1 MKIAILSTAY
11 PYRGGIAAFNERL
24 AKELIA
30 EGHQLSIHTFKLQ
43 YPNFLFPGK
52 TQFSSDKKPQNIN
65 IERRINSVN
74 PINWITTGL
83 SLRKEKLRCG
93 NYPLLVAVYGCIIGH
108 NIKNTKI
115 RKNTIIMYCS

>member
-1 MKIAILSTAY
+1 MKIAILGTAY

-30 EGHQLSIHTFKLQ
+30 EGHQLTIHTFKVQ
-43 YPNFLFPGK
+43 YPFFLFPGK
-52 TQFSSDKKPQNIN
+52 TQYSSSKKPQNIN

-83 SLRKEKLRCG
+83 TLRKE
-93 NYPLLVAVYGCIIGH
+93 NYNIVII
-108 NIKNTKI
+108 TFWLPF
-115 RKNTIIMYCS
+115 M